1 MDAGDASSPVVGDR
15 LFWNGTSWDSGSLS
29 DSVTSGLVSQNATGV
44 TNVAAIADVGV
55 TRYHRIGDVVF
66 ASGKVS
72 VDPTTAGALTEWT
85 VDLPVPE
92 LIINDNQGSGMAVSN
107 LAGEPAA
114 YARTDATTDAM
125 FFSVTPTSGSVH
137 LYSYHFAYSIV

>member
-1 MDAGDASSPVVGDR
+1 M
-15 LFWNGTSWDSGSLS
+15 
-29 DSVTSGLVSQNATGV
+29 
-44 TNVAAIADVGV
+44 
-55 TRYHRIGDVVF
+55 
-66 ASGKVS
+66 
-72 VDPTTAGALTEWT
+72 DPTTAGALPEWT